1 MAIKFIKAGEEVSP
15 PENIRELTEFAQF
28 RELELVFEWRNGQLW
43 LHSDQKGERPIGL
56 ELDRELDRHLN
67 YFKKS
72 SLHKEL
78 LARSIGIK
86 GTYRPHVLDLT
97 AGLLGDSLLLL
108 AMGCEVTALERHP
121 VVSFLIESA
130 LKNAEHPLL
139 KNFSFIKAEALG
151 FLEASSS
158 LLWDVLYYDPM
169 FEDANEK
176 TLPRKEMRIFRSLV
190 GEDLDATKVFELALM
205 KRPKRLVVKRPRLS
219 RTITTETPLQ
229 YVGKAT
235 RYDVYLA
242 QNHGPNESNHIK

>member
-1 MAIKFIKAGEEVSP
+1 MALKFIKAGEEVSP
-15 PENIRELTEFAQF
+15 PENTQKLSEFALSSGW
-28 RELELVFEWRNGQLW
+28 ELLFEWRNGQPW

-78 LARSIGIK
+78 LARAIGIK
-86 GTYRPHVLDLT
+86 GSYRPRVLDLT

-108 AMGCEVTALERHP
+108 AMGCEVTAIERHP
-121 VVSFLIESA
+121 VVSFLIQTA

-139 KNFSFIKAEALG
+139 KNFTFIEDDALS
-151 FLEASSS
+151 FLEAPPNSS
-158 LLWDVLYYDPM
+158 WDALYYDPM

-176 TLPRKEMRIFRSLV
+176 TLPRKEMRIFRGLV
-190 GEDLDATKVFELALM
+190 GEDADALKVFELALN
-205 KRPKRLVVKRPRLS
+205 KKPKRLVVKRPRLS
-219 RTITTETPLQ
+219 RTISSETPLQ
-229 YVGKAT
+229 YIGKAT